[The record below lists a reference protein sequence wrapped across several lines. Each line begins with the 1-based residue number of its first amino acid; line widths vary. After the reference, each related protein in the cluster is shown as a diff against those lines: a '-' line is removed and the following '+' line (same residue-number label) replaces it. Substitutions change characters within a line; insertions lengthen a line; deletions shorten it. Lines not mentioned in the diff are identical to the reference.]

1 MDNYYDHIEDYLE
14 NELSVTERVAF
25 ESALRQDPSLQEAVE
40 EHRAIIEEINGMR
53 LRQII
58 KKNLQKPSPQ
68 VWTDRHLWAIGALLL
83 IFTTAL
89 VWIYMPKQTETETTP
104 RSAPMPNT
112 NETPIAGQNKVD
124 ATPTKS
130 PSTSPSPSQPK
141 NQDLPIDL
149 NASLAYQE
157 AVDQLE
163 DLDFALMGDAK
174 KDVELE
180 KQLNKAIALLKSYKS
195 KAAIPLLEK
204 VISANNAFYQ
214 DDADWLLSLAWLV
227 NDPAKSKTRL
237 QAIAQNTAHSYRINA
252 IRLFSKLK

>member
-1 MDNYYDHIEDYLE
+1 MNNYYDHIEQYLE
-14 NELSVTERVAF
+14 AELSVSERSAF
-25 ESALRQDPSLQEAVE
+25 EAAMRQDPQLKEAVE
-40 EHRAIIEEINGMR
+40 EHLAVIEEINGMR
-53 LRQII
+53 LRQTI

-68 VWTDRHLWAIGALLL
+68 VWADRRLLALAALLL
-83 IFTTAL
+83 IFTAAL
-89 VWIYMPKQTETETTP
+89 VWMYMPKQSEAETTP
-104 RSAPMPNT
+104 QSAPTPNT

-124 ATPTKS
+124 AKPTNS
-130 PSTSPSPSQPK
+130 PPTSPSPSQPK
-141 NQDLPIDL
+141 NQDLPIDP

-157 AVDQLE
+157 VIDQLE
-163 DLDFALMGDAK
+163 DLDYALMGDAK

-180 KQLNKAIALLKSYKS
+180 KQLNQAIALLKSDKS

-237 QAIAQNTAHSYRINA
+237 QAIAQNTAHPHRINA
-252 IRLFSKLK
+252 IRLLSKIK